1 MQDVRNVAD
10 SCAIK
15 DITMWQI
22 SRLALFASIKKKK
35 KPPQAT
41 FGGGQDAAAIRS
53 RHM

>member
-10 SCAIK
+10 K

-22 SRLALFASIKKKK
+22 SRLALFASIKKEK
-35 KPPQAT
+35 KPPQGT

-53 RHM
+53 HHM